1 MHNEGKEIKR
11 VASLKHGT
19 HLSMS
24 NRILTNTIRAV
35 GRVQNAFS
43 SSSIDVSSRASEIG
57 CEMKNKRGGGG
68 QEEGGRRNCVTETKG
83 GGVTVERKGGGN
95 KGWIVN
101 CLIPSDWLGY
111 F

>member
-35 GRVQNAFS
+35 AQRVQNAFS

-57 CEMKNKRGGGG
+57 REMKNKRQEGGGRSEEPCDRDERRGTRRKSGRG
-68 QEEGGRRNCVTETKG
+68 QRVDR
-83 GGVTVERKGGGN
+83 
-95 KGWIVN
+95 
-101 CLIPSDWLGY
+101 
-111 F
+111 

>member
-35 GRVQNAFS
+35 ARVQNAFS

-57 CEMKNKRGGGG
+57 CEMKNKRGGGRKRAVG
-68 QEEGGRRNCVTETKG
+68 ET
-83 GGVTVERKGGGN
+83 V
-95 KGWIVN
+95 
-101 CLIPSDWLGY
+101 
-111 F
+111 

>member
-35 GRVQNAFS
+35 AQRVQNAFS

-57 CEMKNKRGGGG
+57 REMKNKRQEGGGAV
-68 QEEGGRRNCVTETKG
+68 GG
-83 GGVTVERKGGGN
+83 TV
-95 KGWIVN
+95 
-101 CLIPSDWLGY
+101 
-111 F
+111 

>member
-57 CEMKNKRGGGG
+57 CEMKNKRGGG

>member
-35 GRVQNAFS
+35 A
-43 SSSIDVSSRASEIG
+43 RACKMHSVAHRSTFHHAPA
-57 CEMKNKRGGGG
+57 KSVAK
-68 QEEGGRRNCVTETKG
+68 
-83 GGVTVERKGGGN
+83 
-95 KGWIVN
+95 
-101 CLIPSDWLGY
+101 
-111 F
+111 

>member
-35 GRVQNAFS
+35 ARVQNAFS

-68 QEEGGRRNCVTETKG
+68 RKRAVGET
-83 GGVTVERKGGGN
+83 V
-95 KGWIVN
+95 
-101 CLIPSDWLGY
+101 
-111 F
+111 

>member
-57 CEMKNKRGGGG
+57 CEMKNKRGGGA
-68 QEEGGRRNCVTETKG
+68 GRGRSEKLCDRDERRGRNGRAKG
-83 GGVTVERKGGGN
+83 RGEQRVDR
-95 KGWIVN
+95 
-101 CLIPSDWLGY
+101 
-111 F
+111 

>member
-57 CEMKNKRGGGG
+57 CEMKNKGGG

-83 GGVTVERKGGGN
+83 GGVTVERKGGEN